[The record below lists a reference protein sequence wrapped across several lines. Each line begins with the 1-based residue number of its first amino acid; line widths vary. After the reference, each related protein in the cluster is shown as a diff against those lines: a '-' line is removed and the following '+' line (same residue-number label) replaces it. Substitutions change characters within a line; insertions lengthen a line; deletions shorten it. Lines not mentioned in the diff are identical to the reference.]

1 MWMQQMPPFQDG
13 NALNIQVFLNVFGVL
28 TLWRLVPFCFLRPLF
43 LYVFKDL
50 YFLHFLK
57 DLLIPIDCF
66 KAFSF
71 ILPGKQLGVRISYCK
86 IRI

>member
-1 MWMQQMPPFQDG
+1 MDATDATVLDG
-13 NALNIQVFLNVFGVL
+13 NALNIQVYLNVFGVL
-28 TLWRLVPFCFLRPLF
+28 TLWRLFPFCFFRPLF
-43 LYVFKDL
+43 PSFR
-50 YFLHFLK
+50 K

-71 ILPGKQLGVRISYCK
+71 VLPGKQFGIRNSYCK